1 MIWSAEVM
9 IYHFKFLKGCL
20 PEIWLGSYLN
30 TLSHIVHWCWLL
42 YHFIAKFLDFKGV
55 FIACKKSFYSFNVF
69 PKRWLSFKTQFKIEF
84 LLPGTSSWK
93 VLGIIPA
100 YVHKFPHGFNF
111 ASKVLLVLFWK
122 FHLKQF
128 SDTSQKLQN
137 FIYAKIWPCMYY
149 IFDKWI
155 FCMNENRFFWHSIVA
170 RWVW

>member
-1 MIWSAEVM
+1 M

-30 TLSHIVHWCWLL
+30 TLSHIVHLYLLL
-42 YHFIAKFLDFKGV
+42 YHFIAKFLYFKGV

-69 PKRWLSFKTQFKIEF
+69 LKRWLSFKTKFKIKF

-100 YVHKFPHGFNF
+100 YVHKFSHGFNF
-111 ASKVLLVLFWK
+111 ASKVLLVLLWK

-137 FIYAKIWPCMYY
+137 FEILSTQKFDHDVLHIWQ
-149 IFDKWI
+149 
-155 FCMNENRFFWHSIVA
+155 MNLLYEWE
-170 RWVW
+170 